1 MSVDDSTTA
10 SSPGPITAPT
20 SASALDERSIRKIAG
35 LSLVGA
41 SVEWFDFFLFGTA
54 AALVFP
60 RLFFAASADPFL
72 ATLSSFAVLGVAFLA
87 RPLGGII
94 WGHVGDRVGRKVAF
108 LAALLTMATATVLIG
123 LLPTYAAIGVTAPIL
138 LTVLRFVQG
147 LAVGGQWG
155 AAVLLATEFAPKHR
169 RGFYGSFAQIGVPVG
184 VLLGVVAF
192 FLLGTSM
199 APEAFAS
206 WGWRVPFLLSAA
218 LVGVAI
224 YAKNRLEE
232 TPAFRKLQQLSA
244 ELPARR
250 RSPVVEVMRRHW
262 GRVLLAGGAFM
273 IINTAFYIYSV
284 FALTYGTKTVH
295 VSQATMLVAL
305 GVAAVV
311 MIPVCMWS
319 AALSDR
325 VGRKPVYLAGG
336 VATLVWAFPFF
347 WFIDLGQWSSITLA
361 LTVAM
366 GALSVMYGP
375 LAAFFSE
382 MFSAEIRYSGA
393 SLAYQIG
400 ALAGGA
406 AAPLIAVYLQKATGG
421 TAAISIY
428 IMIMAAIAIVCT
440 LALRETRHN
449 SMEPSLEDNDS

>member
-1 MSVDDSTTA
+1 MSLDDSARA
-10 SSPGPITAPT
+10 STPSRVTAPA

-60 RLFFAASADPFL
+60 QLFFPASADPFL
-72 ATLSSFAVLGVAFLA
+72 PTLSSFAVLGVAFLA
-87 RPLGGII
+87 RPLGGIV
-94 WGHVGDRVGRKVAF
+94 WGHLGDRAGRKVAF

-184 VLLGVVAF
+184 ILLGVVAF
-192 FLLGTSM
+192 FLLGTGM
-199 APEAFAS
+199 APAAFAS
-206 WGWRVPFLLSAA
+206 WGWRIPFLLSAA

-224 YAKNRLEE
+224 YAKNRLED
-232 TPAFRKLQQLSA
+232 TPAFRKLEQLSTD
-244 ELPARR
+244 LPARR
-250 RSPVVEVMRRHW
+250 RSPVVEVMRQHW
-262 GRVLLAGGAFM
+262 RRVLLAGGAFM
-273 IINTAFYIYSV
+273 IINTAFYIYSA
-284 FALTYGTKTVH
+284 FTLAYGTKTVQ
-295 VSQATMLVAL
+295 VSMTTMLMATA
-305 GVAAVV
+305 VAALV
-311 MIPVCMWS
+311 MIPTLMWS

-325 VGRKPVYLAGG
+325 IGRKPVYLAGS
-336 VATLVWAFPFF
+336 VATLVWPFPFF
-347 WFIDLGQWSSITLA
+347 WFIDLGQLWSIMLA
-361 LTVAM
+361 LTI
-366 GALSVMYGP
+366 ALGTMSVMYGP

-406 AAPLIAVYLQKATGG
+406 AAPLIAVYLQKTTGG

-428 IMIMAAIAIVCT
+428 IMIMAAIAFVCT

-449 SMEPSLEDNDS
+449 DMDPSLEDNHV